1 MKHGIC
7 KAVNDNLAIL
17 PKLCNENV
25 VFLYCF
31 FFIKLL
37 FLKFNRHKN
46 YIYEVFKEFWSI
58 THKIA
63 SFWASPRLCH
73 KFISIAVIFYHI
85 QGLYYTGCFKNK
97 YLSLSACKR
106 AAYCVQYF
114 TESNIWLFLGIL
126 VEFGYKLQSLSVF
139 LNKL

>member
-1 MKHGIC
+1 MGGN
-7 KAVNDNLAIL
+7 VMFL
-17 PKLCNENV
+17 PKFCNENV

-46 YIYEVFKEFWSI
+46 YIYGVFKEFWSI

-63 SFWASPRLCH
+63 SFWASPRSCH

-85 QGLYYTGCFKNK
+85 QELYYTGCFKKN
-97 YLSLSACKR
+97 YLSLSAYKR

-114 TESNIWLFLGIL
+114 CFTESNIWPFLCML

>member
-17 PKLCNENV
+17 SKLCNENV

-85 QGLYYTGCFKNK
+85 QGLYYTGCFKNN

>member
-17 PKLCNENV
+17 SKLCNENV

-85 QGLYYTGCFKNK
+85 QGLYCTGCFKNN

-114 TESNIWLFLGIL
+114 TESNIWPFLGIL